1 MTLLGGNQADLAR
14 LLQVCEAWSHDVGI
28 RFSPAKCVYLGP
40 IPVMR
45 EVPLRIYGQ
54 DIVSKEVAPYLG
66 IPFGRHGIN
75 WLQMAKERTQK
86 ARGVIVTMAALGMN
100 ATGWAPASSAKIYRS
115 FIRPVMEYGVA
126 LKIPSRE
133 ALKLYESVQ
142 NLALRTMVSVPRNT
156 SIKALHKL
164 LHVEPFD
171 HRAKTLNAMWGA
183 HLHNSTDRTMPAVRI
198 WRNALVQ
205 APQPNQVCLP
215 RLLLSTNTIWNH
227 PDAVKLDHATNP
239 LADPVEDAV
248 WADRLF
254 DRVTRR
260 RIRREAVAVIENALD
275 NVAGAIL
282 IEPSD
287 KIRPYLTGKSGI
299 NRKTRNT
306 VMRWTLGAVAW
317 HRPCL
322 KCGQELSR
330 VHAAE
335 CSGADALLA
344 ARHPE
349 VLY

>member
-1 MTLLGGNQADLAR
+1 
-14 LLQVCEAWSHDVGI
+14 
-28 RFSPAKCVYLGP
+28 
-40 IPVMR
+40 
-45 EVPLRIYGQ
+45 
-54 DIVSKEVAPYLG
+54 
-66 IPFGRHGIN
+66 
-75 WLQMAKERTQK
+75 MAKERTQK

-100 ATGWAPASSAKIYRS
+100 ATGWAPASSAKIYCS

-142 NLALRTMVSVPRNT
+142 NLALCTMVSVPRNT

-183 HLHNSTDRTMPAVRI
+183 RLHNSTDRKMPAVHI
-198 WRNALVQ
+198 WRNALAQ

-227 PDAVKLDHATNP
+227 LDAVKLDHATNP
-239 LADPVEDAV
+239 LADPVEDAM

-254 DRVTRR
+254 DHVTRH
-260 RIRREAVAVIENALD
+260 RIRREAVAIIENALD

-306 VMRWTLGAVAW
+306 VM
-317 HRPCL
+317 
-322 KCGQELSR
+322 
-330 VHAAE
+330 
-335 CSGADALLA
+335 
-344 ARHPE
+344 
-349 VLY
+349 